1 MRVHSGYRRTLADR
15 PWNGL
20 RVRLCLRT
28 RRWFC
33 DRPGCPRRIFTE
45 RLPGLTQPYSRR
57 TEDQAGLLRLIAYAL
72 GGEAGA
78 RMAAEIGLAVSPDTL
93 LRQLRGRG
101 AFQGPA
107 PRVLGVDDF
116 AFLRGQRYGTLLV
129 DLETHTPVDLLP
141 DRSAETLAAWLR
153 EHPGAEVISR
163 DRGGSYAEGAR
174 QGAPDAVQVADR
186 WHLLKNLAEAL
197 GEVLAREHASL
208 RDAARLPA
216 AATAD
221 IGHPAPAAAAPS
233 ALGDAAATPDC
244 RSRREREASARARER
259 RMVRY
264 TEMRRLQQEG
274 LTARQIA
281 KRLAI
286 SRTTVNK
293 HLEGGSFPERKPRAS
308 PPGSVEPY
316 ADYLRRRWDEGCHN
330 TKQLWRELRE
340 QGFRGQPLAVW
351 RCLRRW
357 RDPETAGGAGKPLRD
372 RSVPA
377 HPSPRAVVWWLLC
390 PRKRTEAQ
398 TAFVARL
405 EERSPTIRLAHELV
419 GEFFAL
425 VRKREGDG
433 LEAWMRRA
441 EASGV
446 PELVSFCQGVR
457 RDWEAVVAGLTWE
470 WSNGPVEGHVNRLKW
485 LKRQM
490 YGRAAFTLL
499 RARVLPSG

>member
-1 MRVHSGYRRTLADR
+1 VHSGYRRTLADR

-45 RLPGLTQPYSRR
+45 RLPGLTQPYARR
-57 TEDQAGLLRLIAYAL
+57 THDQADLLRLIAYAL

-129 DLETHTPVDLLP
+129 DLETHTPVDVLP

-153 EHPGAEVISR
+153 AHPGAEVISR

-197 GEVLAREHASL
+197 GEVLAREHAAL
-208 RDAARLPA
+208 REAAQPSV
-216 AATAD
+216 AATASTGD
-221 IGHPAPAAAAPS
+221 PAPAVAPPSAAA
-233 ALGDAAATPDC
+233 DAPPAPHRRA
-244 RSRREREASARARER
+244 RREREQSARARER
-259 RMVRY
+259 RLALY
-264 TEMRRLQQEG
+264 AEMLRLQQAG
-274 LTARQIA
+274 LTARPIA
-281 KRLAI
+281 RRLGI
-286 SRTTVNK
+286 SHTTVSK
-293 HLEGGSFPERKPRAS
+293 YLKSGAFPERKQRAS
-308 PPGSVEPY
+308 PPGSLEPY

-330 TKQLWRELRE
+330 MKQLWRELRE
-340 QGFRGQPLAVW
+340 QGFRGQPLSVW
-351 RCLRRW
+351 RFLQSW
-357 RDPETAGGAGKPLRD
+357 RSPETADGAGRLRRD

-377 HPSPRAVVWWLLC
+377 HPSPRAVIWWLLC
-390 PRKRTEAQ
+390 PKKRTEAQ

-425 VRKREGDG
+425 VRKREAEG
-433 LEAWMRRA
+433 LAGWMRQA
-441 EASGV
+441 EACGA

-457 RDWEAVVAGLTWE
+457 RDWEAVVAGLSRE
-470 WSNGPVEGHVNRLKW
+470 WSNGPVEGHINRLKGI
-485 LKRQM
+485 KRQM
-490 YGRAAFTLL
+490 YGRATFALL
-499 RARVLPSG
+499 RARVLRPG